1 MVRPRHPS
9 TSIGDT
15 AWLLE
20 SASDHL
26 APPASQE
33 SDPLAAGA
41 GDGEQIDE
49 DSAARLT
56 GRQKRILGGLSLGGL
71 LAGCCI
77 AIMIPFFP
85 HEAQRRG
92 LPQTYSGAV
101 FSCYALAQLLAFP
114 VMGRLAPRV
123 GVSRLYNVGLA
134 TAGVTTTVFG
144 TLPHIQ
150 DSMAFIGACFA
161 CRALEA
167 VGTAAM
173 HTAARAI
180 IINQFPRSPNTAM
193 SISETLAGLGLS
205 LGPALGGGLYQL
217 GGYGTPFYTL
227 GGLMLVS
234 SATNLWLMPSVRE
247 DTLPAAG
254 APRRGPPGARL
265 LRFLSAAENW
275 LCCSVVLVVA
285 MYVTALDPNI
295 EPYVRVA
302 LGVTPAEL
310 GLFFL
315 VSAGCYTAASLVWG
329 RLSDNISNTYVLT
342 APCLLVGA
350 VGILLIPPS
359 PLLVGLQPVWW
370 LTMLGMVVRE
380 MTTGGAFI
388 PIMHRMVRVCVAH
401 GMENNLSTQ
410 AFVSAVFG
418 AVFSIG
424 NVVGPTLGG
433 YITDLY
439 GFPVAATGLAG
450 FGVLV
455 AIACVVGA
463 VVTRNSLPK

>member
-26 APPASQE
+26 APPASHE

-77 AIMIPFFP
+77 AVMIP
-85 HEAQRRG
+85 
-92 LPQTYSGAV
+92 
-101 FSCYALAQLLAFP
+101 LLAFP
-114 VMGRLAPRV
+114 VMGRVAPV
-123 GVSRLYNVGLA
+123 LGVTRLYNIGLA
-134 TAGVTTTVFG
+134 VAGAATVAFG
-144 TLPHIQ
+144 MLPIIQ
-150 DSMAFIGACFA
+150 DSMAFIAACLT

-180 IINQFPRSPNTAM
+180 IINQFPDNPNTAM
-193 SISETLAGLGLS
+193 SVSETL
-205 LGPALGGGLYQL
+205 
-217 GGYGTPFYTL
+217 
-227 GGLMLVS
+227 
-234 SATNLWLMPSVRE
+234 
-247 DTLPAAG
+247 
-254 APRRGPPGARL
+254 
-265 LRFLSAAENW
+265 
-275 LCCSVVLVVA
+275 
-285 MYVTALDPNI
+285 
-295 EPYVRVA
+295 RVA
-302 LGVTPAEL
+302 LGITPAQL

-315 VSAGCYTAASLVWG
+315 VSSSCYTVSSLIWG
-329 RLSDNISNTYVLT
+329 RISDRVPNTYALT
-342 APCLLVGA
+342 APCLLVA
-350 VGILLIPPS
+350 ALGILLIPPS
-359 PLLVGLQPVWW
+359 PLLAGLQPAWY
-370 LTMLGMVVRE
+370 LLGLGMVIRE
-380 MTTGGAFI
+380 TAIGGAYI
-388 PIMHRMVRVCVAH
+388 PIMSRMVRVCVAH
-401 GMENNLSTQ
+401 GMEDNLVTHS
-410 AFVSAVFG
+410 FVSAVFG

-463 VVTRNSLPK
+463 VVTRDSLPK